1 MGVNELVYLS
11 TCNRVEFMM
20 STDTYFCSGRQQQ
33 LLDTFGIQG
42 EGKSKALASFE
53 SFSGEEAMRHL
64 LKVGA
69 SLESM
74 VLGER
79 EIITQVRK
87 AFDEGREYG
96 ISGDLLRITG
106 KNVIE
111 TSKRVFTETAIATK
125 PVSVVSLAWKNF
137 KQANH
142 STDTPILL
150 IGAGQTNTNFA
161 RFLKKGGYSNVTVAN
176 RSIEKATTLV
186 ADTTG
191 WSAVQ
196 LFHIPKID
204 SFNVIVTC
212 TGSEL
217 PIITSDFLGA
227 ALSSPLS
234 IIDMAL
240 PSDVSTDVV
249 EMSNVSFIG
258 MQELQAE
265 ATKNLEIRAQEID
278 ACEAILN
285 EAIVQFDEQVR
296 QRKLEVAMREIPQ
309 TIKDI
314 KDTAM
319 GEVFAKE
326 LDQLDETSKEVLE
339 KILGYMEKKYISVPM
354 KLAKKVILE
363 NTRNN

>member
-1 MGVNELVYLS
+1 M
-11 TCNRVEFMM
+11 
-20 STDTYFCSGRQQQ
+20 
-33 LLDTFGIQG
+33 
-42 EGKSKALASFE
+42 
-53 SFSGEEAMRHL
+53 
-64 LKVGA
+64 
-69 SLESM
+69 
-74 VLGER
+74 
-79 EIITQVRK
+79 
-87 AFDEGREYG
+87 
-96 ISGDLLRITG
+96 
-106 KNVIE
+106 
-111 TSKRVFTETAIATK
+111 
-125 PVSVVSLAWKNF
+125 AWKNF

-150 IGAGQTNTNFA
+150 IGAGQTNTNFS

-326 LDQLDETSKEVLE
+326 LDQLDETSKQVLE